1 MKALIFR
8 GRVGIT
14 TPLGRELP
22 QSVFPPQQG
31 GVKPFQVGGRLMRKV
46 LSVTKERRI
55 EKTAVFSVQYVMGT
69 VRRKFFSQF
78 IGWTL

>member
-1 MKALIFR
+1 MKALIFK

-14 TPLGRELP
+14 EPLGLELP

-31 GVKPFQVGGRLMRKV
+31 GVKPFQVGGRLMHKV

-55 EKTAVFSVQYVMGT
+55 EKTAYSVYNMSWGLSEGN
-69 VRRKFFSQF
+69 FFHSS
-78 IGWTL
+78 